1 MVNEEIKIL
10 VIDDIRDNLITLK
23 ALIRESFPGIEILLA
38 QNGKDGLLMAREQNP
53 DVVLLDILMPEMD
66 GFEVCRLFK
75 SDPVLVDIPVLFVTA
90 LKSDRNNRVKALE
103 VGAEGFLTKP
113 VDEVELSAQI
123 NAMIKIRF
131 GNLRAHDEKAWLEL
145 LLKRRT
151 KDLEKELAEKRKT
164 ENALKKATK
173 NWRITFDSLRDGVML
188 LDLNQKILQCN
199 SAILH
204 MTNKAEEELI
214 GEKCHAAFKN
224 MGCADKACP
233 FSEMTRSEKR
243 ETTEL
248 VIGNKVYDIII
259 DPVFDDRGK
268 LSGAVHIFSD
278 RTDFKV
284 SVIAQEIALKI
295 AKTNTRKITLKEL
308 LRMVREELNRL
319 IDATNFFVALYQP
332 EKETLRRVVFED
344 EQDDFFEWNIHDSFS
359 GLVVEKMKAIYLQ
372 QDELE
377 LQAKATGRRL
387 IGAVPQS
394 WLGVPLIIDGKAV
407 GVMVVQS
414 YTTANAFDNRI
425 GIVEMLARE
434 IALFMERKKI
444 IDDLI
449 TAKEISQ
456 ENEIRFKALHNAS
469 FGGIAIHD
477 KGVILDCNQ
486 GLSKISGYAVDEL
499 IGMDGLLLIAPQHRN
514 TVMEKIQAGYEKPYE
529 SVGLR
534 KNGQEYPLR
543 LEGRNI
549 PYRGMSVR
557 VVEFRDITDQKLADK
572 ALRDSEEK
580 YRYLFEH
587 NPQVMWIY
595 DIDSLAFIEVNT
607 AALNKYGYSKEE
619 FLNMTLRE
627 IRPHEDLN
635 LLEQDIAN
643 TTEMLNTA
651 GEWRHI
657 KKNGEVIFVEI
668 ISHLIVYEGKKARLV
683 LINDIT
689 DRKLAEVK
697 MREKDLQFAKLSSNL
712 PDLIYQ
718 FTRRPDGSYFVPIAS
733 AGIKNI
739 FGCSPEEVVDNF
751 EPIARVIYPDDRDR
765 VMEDIEHSAKNLS
778 YFTCE
783 FRVQIPG
790 KPVQWIYSRSSP
802 EMLPDGSITWYGFNA
817 NITEIKLYEQELVA
831 AKEKAELSDRL
842 KSAFLAN
849 MSHEIRTP
857 MNGILGF
864 TELLRDPDLSYDSK
878 IDFIQMI
885 DKSGNRLLTTVNDI
899 IEMSQIEAG
908 AVTIHKSAI
917 KLVRFVDD
925 ITRFYAEEAKS
936 KGIDLAFNAEDV
948 RLDMIVYSDKNKLNS
963 ILTNLIKNAIK
974 YTFKGWIK
982 VVLSIADKRMT
993 LSVQDTGIGI
1003 PPDRQEAIFN
1013 RFEQADINDKMA
1025 LQGSGLGLS
1034 ITKNYAELL
1043 GGRIWLESEEHVG
1056 SVFYVELPLE
1066 KAHIANELKT
1076 ESDLT
1081 STSVQANFDLPRLT
1095 ILVAEDDEASFE
1107 YLSVL
1112 LAKWET
1118 ELIHCKNGEEVL
1130 EQFNSETNIDL
1141 ILMDIKMPG
1150 MGGLEATREIRKKN
1164 GTIPIIAQTAHAFTT
1179 DKERALEAGCNDYI
1193 SKPIQGKE
1201 LMRLIRKNVMPQPK
1215 DRESNN

>member
-1 MVNEEIKIL
+1 MVSEEIKIL
-10 VIDDIRDNLITLK
+10 VIDDNPDNLITLK
-23 ALIRESFPGIEILLA
+23 ALIREFFPGVEILLA
-38 QNGKDGLLMAREQNP
+38 QNGKDGLLMAKEHNP
-53 DVVLLDILMPEMD
+53 DVVLLDVLMPVMD

-113 VDEVELSAQI
+113 IDEIELSAQI

-151 KDLEKELAEKRKT
+151 KDLEKELSEKRKT
-164 ENALKKATK
+164 ETALKKATK

-199 SAILH
+199 SAILL
-204 MTNKAEEELI
+204 MTNKTEEELI
-214 GEKCHAAFKN
+214 GKKCHVVFKN
-224 MGCADKACP
+224 MGCADKTCP
-233 FSEMTRSEKR
+233 FTEMSRTEKR

-259 DPVFDDRGK
+259 DPVFDDHGK

-278 RTDFKV
+278 RTDYKV

-308 LRMVREELNRL
+308 LLMVREELNRL

-332 EKETLRRVVFED
+332 ETESLRKVVFAD
-344 EQDDFFEWNIHDSFS
+344 EQDDFFEWNIRDSFS
-359 GLVVEKMKAIYLQ
+359 GLVVEKMKALYLQ
-372 QDELE
+372 HDELE
-377 LQAKATGRRL
+377 LKAKATGRQL

-425 GIVEMLARE
+425 GIIEMLARE

-444 IDDLI
+444 IDDLV
-449 TAKEISQ
+449 TAKEVSQ
-456 ENEIRFKALHNAS
+456 ENEIRFQALHNAS

-477 KGVILDCNQ
+477 KGMILDCNQ
-486 GLSKISGYAVDEL
+486 GLSKISGYSVEEL
-499 IGMDGLLLIAPQHRN
+499 IGMDGLLLIAPQYRSI
-514 TVMEKIQAGYEKPYE
+514 VMENILAGFEKPYE
-529 SVGLR
+529 AVGLR
-534 KNGQEYPLR
+534 KNGQVYPLR

-557 VVEFRDITDQKLADK
+557 VVEFRDITDQKLA
-572 ALRDSEEK
+572 E
-580 YRYLFEH
+580 
-587 NPQVMWIY
+587 
-595 DIDSLAFIEVNT
+595 
-607 AALNKYGYSKEE
+607 SK
-619 FLNMTLRE
+619 L
-627 IRPHEDLN
+627 
-635 LLEQDIAN
+635 
-643 TTEMLNTA
+643 
-651 GEWRHI
+651 
-657 KKNGEVIFVEI
+657 
-668 ISHLIVYEGKKARLV
+668 
-683 LINDIT
+683 
-689 DRKLAEVK
+689 
-697 MREKDLQFAKLSSNL
+697 REKDLQFAKLSSNL

-718 FTRRPDGSYFVPIAS
+718 FTRRPDGSYYVPIAS
-733 AGIKNI
+733 SGIKNI

-864 TELLRDPDLSYDSK
+864 TELLRDPELSYDSK
-878 IDFIQMI
+878 MDFIQMI
-885 DKSGNRLLTTVNDI
+885 DKSGRRLLSTVNDI

-908 AVTIHKSAI
+908 AVTIHKSPI
-917 KLVRFVDD
+917 KLVRLLDD

-936 KGIDLAFNAEDV
+936 KGIDLTFNADNV
-948 RLDMIVYSDKNKLNS
+948 HLDLIVYCDKNKLNS
-963 ILTNLIKNAIK
+963 IVTNLIKNAIK

-982 VVLSIADKRMT
+982 VTLAVAGKLIT
-993 LSVQDTGIGI
+993 LSVKDTGIGI
-1003 PPDRQEAIFN
+1003 PPDRQQAVFN

-1025 LQGSGLGLS
+1025 LQGSGLGLA

-1056 SVFYVELPLE
+1056 SVFYVELPLQ
-1066 KAHIANELKT
+1066 KGHVANELKT
-1076 ESDLT
+1076 ESELT
-1081 STSVQANFDLPRLT
+1081 SNFVQANFDLPRLT

-1118 ELIHCKNGEEVL
+1118 ELIHCKKGEEVL
-1130 EQFNSETNIDL
+1130 EQLNSKTGVDL

-1201 LMRLIRKNVMPQPK
+1201 LMRLIMKNVLH
-1215 DRESNN
+1215 